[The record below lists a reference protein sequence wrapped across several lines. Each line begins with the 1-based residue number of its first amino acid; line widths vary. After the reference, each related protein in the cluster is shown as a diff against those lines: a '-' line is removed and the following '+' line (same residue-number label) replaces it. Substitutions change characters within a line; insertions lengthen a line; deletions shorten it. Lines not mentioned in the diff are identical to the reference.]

1 MVSHLLVVDDDI
13 DFVKVAAKVLQKAG
27 HEVTS
32 ARNGEQAPAMM
43 RRNVPDLVLLDMMMS
58 YIVDG
63 LDARRAMTEDPFL
76 KAVPVIMMTS
86 ATVAR
91 GDGTAATGE
100 DIPVT
105 LWLSKPIK
113 PDKLLA
119 SVNQALA

>member
-1 MVSHLLVVDDDI
+1 M
-13 DFVKVAAKVLQKAG
+13 
-27 HEVTS
+27 TS
-32 ARNGEQAPAMM
+32 ARNGEQALEMV

-58 YIVDG
+58 YVLDG
-63 LDARRAMTEDPFL
+63 LDVRRAMTEDPLL

-86 ATVAR
+86 ATVAGG

-105 LWLSKPIK
+105 VWLSKPIK
-113 PDKLLA
+113 PDKLLV

>member
-1 MVSHLLVVDDDI
+1 MSHVLVVDDDV

-32 ARNGEQAPAMM
+32 ARNGEQALAMM

-58 YIVDG
+58 YILDG
-63 LDARRAMTEDPFL
+63 LDVRRAMTEDPLL

-86 ATVAR
+86 ATVAK
-91 GDGTAATGE
+91 GDVTASAGE
-100 DIPVT
+100 EIPVT
-105 LWLSKPIK
+105 LWLSKPLS

-119 SVNQALA
+119 DVNQALT

>member
-1 MVSHLLVVDDDI
+1 MSHVLVVDDDV

-32 ARNGEQAPAMM
+32 ARNGEQALEMM

-58 YIVDG
+58 YILDG
-63 LDARRAMTEDPFL
+63 LDVRRAMTEDPL
-76 KAVPVIMMTS
+76 LNAVPVIMMTS
-86 ATVAR
+86 ATVAK
-91 GDGTAATGE
+91 GDGAAATGE

-105 LWLSKPIK
+105 MWLSKPLN
-113 PDKLLA
+113 PNGLLD

>member
-1 MVSHLLVVDDDI
+1 MSHVLVVDDDV

-32 ARNGEQAPAMM
+32 ARNGEQALAMM

-58 YIVDG
+58 YILDG
-63 LDARRAMTEDPFL
+63 LDVRRAMTDDPLL

-86 ATVAR
+86 VTVAK

-105 LWLSKPIK
+105 VWLSKPLN
-113 PDKLLA
+113 PDQLLA